1 MVDAF
6 GARTDLVFYALICFS
21 CPRTQ
26 HNTSTSQMLGTF
38 LLNTLVH
45 KFELLKLNILAT
57 TVSVSTA
64 EETKK
69 IKSFP
74 VANSKGLLS
83 LKQWLRK
90 ESNVKTAVT
99 FEQVVHTG
107 NLKPWSW
114 CKVVFPVGAWGQHR
128 YVIFEERHLYSRRP
142 QISSNN
148 IFKDKEY
155 S

>member
-83 LKQWLRK
+83 LKQ
-90 ESNVKTAVT
+90 
-99 FEQVVHTG
+99 
-107 NLKPWSW
+107 
-114 CKVVFPVGAWGQHR
+114 
-128 YVIFEERHLYSRRP
+128 
-142 QISSNN
+142 
-148 IFKDKEY
+148 
-155 S
+155 